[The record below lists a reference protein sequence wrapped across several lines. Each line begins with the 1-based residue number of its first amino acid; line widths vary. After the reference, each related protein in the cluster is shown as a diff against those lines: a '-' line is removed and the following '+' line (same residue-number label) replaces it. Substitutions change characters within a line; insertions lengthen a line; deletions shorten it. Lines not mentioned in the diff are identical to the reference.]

1 MAWRR
6 PTQDDLTAR
15 LSQDELDAFAASAGF
30 SSDVVDGV
38 LALSAAF
45 ARDAVRSG
53 GRCRLSPEDGAIPE
67 GLFRPVLA
75 IAVLDLL
82 NRFSVQPTDA
92 RREAARAG
100 EAYLGEV
107 AAGKIT
113 PESYAADDAV
123 EAKGAGPL
131 ADEGPVR
138 TLGGG
143 LW

>member
-1 MAWRR
+1 MAWRK

-15 LSQDELDAFAASAGF
+15 LSQDELDAFAVSAGF

-38 LALSAAF
+38 LAQSAAF
-45 ARDAVRSG
+45 ARDAVRSC

-82 NRFSVQPTDA
+82 NRFSLQPTDA
-92 RREAARAG
+92 RRDAAKAG
-100 EAYLGEV
+100 EDYLKDI
-107 AAGKIT
+107 AAGKVV
-113 PESYAADDAV
+113 PESYAEEDAV

-131 ADEGPVR
+131 ADDGPVR

>member
-1 MAWRR
+1 MAWRK

-15 LSQDELDAFAASAGF
+15 LSQRELDAFSRSAVF
-30 SSDVVDGV
+30 SLDVVEGV
-38 LALSAAF
+38 LAQSAAF

-53 GRCRLSPEDGAIPE
+53 GLSPEDGAIPE
-67 GLFRPVLA
+67 GLFRPGLA
-75 IAVLDLL
+75 IAILDLL
-82 NRFSVQPTDA
+82 NRFSLQPTDA

-100 EAYLGEV
+100 ESYLGEV

>member
-1 MAWRR
+1 MAWRK

-38 LALSAAF
+38 LAQSAAF

-100 EAYLGEV
+100 ESYLGEV

-113 PESYAADDAV
+113 PESYTADDAV

>member
-1 MAWRR
+1 MAWRK

-15 LSQDELDAFAASAGF
+15 LSQDELDAFSASSGF

-38 LALSAAF
+38 LAQSAAF
-45 ARDAVRSG
+45 ARDAIRSG
-53 GRCRLSPEDGAIPE
+53 GRCRISPKDGELPD

-82 NRFSVQPTDA
+82 NRFSLPPTDA
-92 RREAARAG
+92 RRDAAKAG
-100 EAYLGEV
+100 EDYLKDI
-107 AAGKIT
+107 AAGKVV
-113 PESYAADDAV
+113 PESYAAEDAV

-131 ADEGPVR
+131 ADDGPVR

>member
-38 LALSAAF
+38 LAQSAAF
-45 ARDAVRSG
+45 ARDAMRSG
-53 GRCRLSPEDGAIPE
+53 GRCRLSPTDGEIPD
-67 GLFRPVLA
+67 GLFRSVIA
-75 IAVLDLL
+75 IAILDLL
-82 NRFSVQPTDA
+82 NRLNAHPTEA
-92 RREAARAG
+92 RREAARAA
-100 EAYLGEV
+100 EDYLKEI
-107 AAGKIT
+107 AAGRIV
-113 PESYAADDAV
+113 PESFDAEGGE
-123 EAKGAGPL
+123 EAKSAGPM